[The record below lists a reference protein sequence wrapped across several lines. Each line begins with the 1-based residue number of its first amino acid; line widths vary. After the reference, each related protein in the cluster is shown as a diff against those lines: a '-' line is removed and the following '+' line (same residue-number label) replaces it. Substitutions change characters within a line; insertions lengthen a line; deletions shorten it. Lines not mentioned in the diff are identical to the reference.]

1 MTNYNLNQQKLT
13 TNQQQNT
20 KFQNKPLIVAIV
32 ISIKQNNKSNL
43 ASIKTTSKYEIIIK
57 SKYLS

>member
-32 ISIKQNNKSNL
+32 ISIK
-43 ASIKTTSKYEIIIK
+43 
-57 SKYLS
+57 